1 MPLIPRLWNL
11 VINQMKTLDIVA
23 VWWLCINPFAPF
35 CLVIFVS
42 SGVGKLR
49 RLHSLLL
56 LHMGSSRG
64 PCTDLALSPLC
75 QVPSVSHKNYLL
87 VFCFSSQ
94 PATLDQ
100 LLSFQPFCLLGRS
113 GETLAIKPSRWPWA
127 LGVCLLPALSCWYR
141 LCCLRYLAHSVL
153 VSPPFYWLP
162 APSLQA
168 TFVPAKWG
176 DLPSLSTAAPF
187 PGQLCRDTR
196 SPPAPDLPRPLR
208 TSVVPLCPCLNP
220 ESNVP
225 SIFPCASFISTAQ
238 LLRQVIHPVKA
249 RTGCSLLFYQTRRV
263 TCMSSVS
270 VS

>member
-1 MPLIPRLWNL
+1 MESNFMPLIPRLWNL

-56 LHMGSSRG
+56 LHMGSCRG

-113 GETLAIKPSRWPWA
+113 GETLAIKPSRRPWA
-127 LGVCLLPALSCWYR
+127 LGVCLLPAYSIPYWKKLPETTSI
-141 LCCLRYLAHSVL
+141 
-153 VSPPFYWLP
+153 VSDKDSG
-162 APSLQA
+162 A
-168 TFVPAKWG
+168 
-176 DLPSLSTAAPF
+176 DLGAF
-187 PGQLCRDTR
+187 
-196 SPPAPDLPRPLR
+196 
-208 TSVVPLCPCLNP
+208 
-220 ESNVP
+220 
-225 SIFPCASFISTAQ
+225 
-238 LLRQVIHPVKA
+238 
-249 RTGCSLLFYQTRRV
+249 TGPKCNK
-263 TCMSSVS
+263 
-270 VS
+270 

>member
-1 MPLIPRLWNL
+1 MAALGFGCLPPACPFLLIQSVLPQ
-11 VINQMKTLDIVA
+11 VPGPQ
-23 VWWLCINPFAPF
+23 C
-35 CLVIFVS
+35 
-42 SGVGKLR
+42 SGL
-49 RLHSLLL
+49 STLLL
-56 LHMGSSRG
+56 ASS
-64 PCTDLALSPLC
+64 
-75 QVPSVSHKNYLL
+75 
-87 VFCFSSQ
+87 
-94 PATLDQ
+94 
-100 LLSFQPFCLLGRS
+100 
-113 GETLAIKPSRWPWA
+113 
-127 LGVCLLPALSCWYR
+127 
-141 LCCLRYLAHSVL
+141 
-153 VSPPFYWLP
+153 
-162 APSLQA
+162 PSLQA

>member
-1 MPLIPRLWNL
+1 MESSFVPLIPRLWNL

-23 VWWLCINPFAPF
+23 VWWLCIRPFAPF
-35 CLVIFVS
+35 CLVIFLS
-42 SGVGKLR
+42 SGVGKLS

-56 LHMGSSRG
+56 LYMGSSRG

-100 LLSFQPFCLLGRS
+100 LLSFQPFCLLGRC
-113 GETLAIKPSRWPWA
+113 GETLAIKPSQRPWV

-141 LCCLRYLAHSVL
+141 ACCLRYPAHSVL

-162 APSLQA
+162 SPSLQA

-176 DLPSLSTAAPF
+176 DLPSLSRAALF
-187 PGQLCRDTR
+187 PGQLCRHQVTTHSR
-196 SPPAPDLPRPLR
+196 PAPPPEDLSYP
-208 TSVVPLCPCLNP
+208 
-220 ESNVP
+220 
-225 SIFPCASFISTAQ
+225 
-238 LLRQVIHPVKA
+238 
-249 RTGCSLLFYQTRRV
+249 
-263 TCMSSVS
+263 SVS
-270 VS
+270 LS

>member
-1 MPLIPRLWNL
+1 MQKKPSTYLEKTTDSLTHPYGKGWVLFPQLKPGVKSFSRPPGEPSCVPA
-11 VINQMKTLDIVA
+11 VI
-23 VWWLCINPFAPF
+23 
-35 CLVIFVS
+35 
-42 SGVGKLR
+42 GV
-49 RLHSLLL
+49 
-56 LHMGSSRG
+56 
-64 PCTDLALSPLC
+64 
-75 QVPSVSHKNYLL
+75 
-87 VFCFSSQ
+87 CFSSQ
-94 PATLDQ
+94 PATLHQ